1 MTFNGISELLD
12 TMPEKYFKSIPN
24 KFKFTTKLTRK
35 ENHHKAELLKAKEM
49 IGRTDNDEWQQARG
63 QEVKKD
69 EGNQISNM
77 SIRPD
82 TPTRIG
88 INDASFVNHLKEIE
102 KQKAIILLQRLL
114 WGRAK

>member
-1 MTFNGISELLD
+1 
-12 TMPEKYFKSIPN
+12 MPEKYFKSHPN

-49 IGRTDNDEWQQARG
+49 IGRTDIDKIINDNKK
-63 QEVKKD
+63 EVKKD

-82 TPTRIG
+82 TPKRNG
-88 INDASFVNHLKEIE
+88 IRDTCWIDLEKEIN

-114 WGRAK
+114 